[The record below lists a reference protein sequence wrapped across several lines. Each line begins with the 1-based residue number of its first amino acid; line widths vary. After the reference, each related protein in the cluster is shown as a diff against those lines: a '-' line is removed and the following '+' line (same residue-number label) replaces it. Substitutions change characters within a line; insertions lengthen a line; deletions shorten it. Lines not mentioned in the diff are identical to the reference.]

1 MTTRLGLAQ
10 RAQDERLR
18 DCYRR
23 FHPNVCSSG
32 DGVHPRSVAAERP
45 PFQQQLSQ
53 VSNESSMLRK
63 TKIQCLICANWS
75 SAISV

>member
-45 PFQQQLSQ
+45 
-53 VSNESSMLRK
+53 
-63 TKIQCLICANWS
+63 TKMQGITIWR
-75 SAISV
+75 